1 MFEAKT
7 AKIDPDKLGIMLS
20 NNLKQS
26 IMNTFKTLGIL
37 FLFLIHS
44 FNLPAQDNEDSQM
57 YWIHEDRTKPAMSNK
72 QESVDKELI
81 AALKQHDITDIS
93 WFTLVSH
100 DYRYFYISPIENMA
114 AFDENPFRSLSE
126 KMGQRETTRIF
137 DKYNDCYETH
147 GDYVIIL
154 DKDLSYQPDGINV
167 TPVGKNFRNN
177 TIYHFTPD
185 NAKKAEALAKK
196 FKDLYSKK
204 DSKLHYRVY
213 RSGFGVMGSYF
224 MVAAAAESPEHY
236 ERMIV
241 DNRLLLGE
249 EGAQLFRELEEI
261 ISDLEII
268 RGYIRPDLSY
278 TRRN

>member
-1 MFEAKT
+1 MK
-7 AKIDPDKLGIMLS
+7 S
-20 NNLKQS
+20 
-26 IMNTFKTLGIL
+26 FKNLGIL
-37 FLFLIHS
+37 LFFLIHS
-44 FNLPAQDNEDSQM
+44 LILPAQDNEDSQM

-81 AALKQHDITDIS
+81 AALKQHEITDIS
-93 WFTLVSH
+93 WFTLVSN

-114 AFDENPFRSLSE
+114 AFDENPFGSLSE
-126 KMGQRETTRIF
+126 KMGQEETAQIF
-137 DKYNDCYETH
+137 EKYNNCYETH

-167 TPVGKNFRNN
+167 TPVGENFRNN
-177 TIYHFTPD
+177 TIYYFTPD
-185 NAKKAEALAKK
+185 KAEKAEELARA
-196 FKDLYSKK
+196 FKDLYAKK

-241 DNRLLLGE
+241 DNRLLLGD
-249 EGAQLFRELEEI
+249 EGAELFSQLEET
-261 ISDLEII
+261 ISDIEII

-278 TRRN
+278 PIRN